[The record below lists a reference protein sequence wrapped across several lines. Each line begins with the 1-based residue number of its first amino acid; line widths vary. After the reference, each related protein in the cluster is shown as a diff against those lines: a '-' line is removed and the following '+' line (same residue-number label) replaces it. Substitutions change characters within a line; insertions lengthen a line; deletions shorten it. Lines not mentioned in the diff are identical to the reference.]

1 VALAAVPSG
10 LLIAVTAH
18 VSTDVAASPF
28 LWVVPLALY
37 LATFVIAFSRRALL
51 RHEWVVR
58 VEPLFVAGLVGVLAF
73 GVTEPIFVT
82 MAVNVVAFFVMALVC
97 HGELARRR
105 PGVRDLTA
113 YYLWLSVGG
122 VLGGIS
128 AALVAPRV
136 FSWVAEYPLLIVLA
150 VLCRPGLALPRGRG
164 EVALWGAGLALAV
177 ALLLPR
183 YLYQLELDETHYRW
197 AIATLIAIA
206 VLLSAF
212 PLPMA
217 AVVLYTFIFSGVYG
231 VEAGRREFVRSFFGV
246 HKIMES
252 PDGAFRVLMHGTTE
266 HGAQRIR
273 DAAGVPLTGRPE
285 PLTYYHAES
294 PLAEGIAAVRER
306 KRGPIRLAVIG
317 LGTGTLACHT
327 EPGDTLHYYEI
338 DPAVVRIASDPRYF
352 TYLSSCAPDAKI
364 ILGDARLTLADAED
378 GAYDLIIVDAFSS
391 DAIPTHLLTK
401 EAMAIYLGKL
411 APHGMV
417 MMHVSNRYMELA
429 SVVAGIA
436 HANGLVARTNESDRG
451 EDEENHKFSSTVV
464 AVAREEADFGRL
476 AQSDDWVEEEPDEEQ
491 RVWTD
496 DYSNIIGAML
506 RQLRR

>member
-1 VALAAVPSG
+1 
-10 LLIAVTAH
+10 
-18 VSTDVAASPF
+18 
-28 LWVVPLALY
+28 VPLALY

-197 AIATLIAIA
+197 AIATLIAVALLMARHPLRFAAGIA
-206 VLLSAF
+206 FVLMFAR
-212 PLPMA
+212 
-217 AVVLYTFIFSGVYG
+217 VYG
-231 VEAGRREFVRSFFGV
+231 NDISLESVRSFFGV
-246 HKIMES
+246 HKVIES
-252 PDGAFRVLMHGTTE
+252 HDGRFHILTHGTTI
-266 HGAQRIR
+266 HGAQRVR
-273 DAAGVPLTGRPE
+273 DEAGRLLTGRPE
-285 PLTYYHAES
+285 PIAYFGARS
-294 PLAEGIAAVRER
+294 PMAIAFAAARER
-306 KRGPIRLAVIG
+306 KDNLRIAVVG
-317 LGTGTLACHT
+317 LGAGTLACYT
-327 EPGDTLHYYEI
+327 RPGDVLDFYEI

-364 ILGDARLTLADAED
+364 ILGDARLTLAEAPDA
-378 GAYDLIIVDAFSS
+378 GYDLIVMDAFSS
-391 DAIPTHLLTK
+391 DAVPVHLMTR
-401 EAMAIYLGKL
+401 EAMAMYLRKL
-411 APHGMV
+411 APGGMV
-417 MMHVSNRYMELA
+417 LMHVMNRYMELA
-429 SVVAGIA
+429 SVAAGIA
-436 HANGLVARTNESDRG
+436 AANGAVTRVMHTSDIEDEDNFVFVSSVAAIARTD
-451 EDEENHKFSSTVV
+451 
-464 AVAREEADFGRL
+464 ADFGSL
-476 AQSDDWVEEEPDEEQ
+476 ARSPQWPIQPVDPRE

-496 DYSNIIGAML
+496 DYSNIIGAIL
-506 RQLRR
+506 RHQRG